1 MASEIAAIRDGGQP
15 LPAIEQAYFEP
26 RFGADFSRV
35 RVHTDARAA
44 AAASAVN
51 AHAFTVGHDIVFG
64 AGQYSPRTK
73 EGKRLLAHE
82 MTHVVQQQSIHDR
95 NLAPV
100 RQLPVQDSSPRVEIT
115 ADDAKQQAVVEKPAR
130 IFSYVPGGRLQRQG
144 IRRISDRGQLCGDFS
159 DFLRFLSMEDLARAN
174 YIFPDMITCLCLGVT
189 GVDLLPIP
197 GIGTNPVVEAVDCGC
212 NILTFFQELYK
223 RGNRG
228 GCYSRANLS
237 TADEALLTILAGATL
252 ADCLS
257 TPVGALLSGII
268 GGLLGIGGGT
278 AGGPPGEAVGGIGG
292 GISGAVVGDFV
303 FDIVAEF
310 TKNMIIQGSPLPVEQ
325 AEACER
331 VVNWLGNFELPETP
345 PLVGF

>member
-1 MASEIAAIRDGGQP
+1 
-15 LPAIEQAYFEP
+15 
-26 RFGADFSRV
+26 
-35 RVHTDARAA
+35 
-44 AAASAVN
+44 
-51 AHAFTVGHDIVFG
+51 
-64 AGQYSPRTK
+64 
-73 EGKRLLAHE
+73 
-82 MTHVVQQQSIHDR
+82 
-95 NLAPV
+95 
-100 RQLPVQDSSPRVEIT
+100 
-115 ADDAKQQAVVEKPAR
+115 
-130 IFSYVPGGRLQRQG
+130 
-144 IRRISDRGQLCGDFS
+144 
-159 DFLRFLSMEDLARAN
+159 MEDLARAN

-212 NILTFFQELYK
+212 NILTFFQDLYK

-310 TKNMIIQGSPLPVEQ
+310 TKNMIIQGSPFFSSIVLMVSFVMEVCWSNSAGIAVLPVARMPLCFHGQREQ
-325 AEACER
+325 KITA
-331 VVNWLGNFELPETP
+331 NQLNFAAQ
-345 PLVGF
+345 